1 MLGILF
7 KSLFIGTDWRG
18 SLEKS
23 VSVSLTALFCSV
35 VDEEKGTKWNGN
47 IFSLEDVSIRFLD
60 VFETN
65 IKKKFAHK
73 QLYCNNEK
81 FNIKYF

>member
-7 KSLFIGTDWRG
+7 ESLFIGTDWRG

-23 VSVSLTALFCSV
+23 VSVSVTALFCGV
-35 VDEEKGTKWNGN
+35 VDKEKRTKGNGN
-47 IFSLEDVSIRFLD
+47 IFSSEDVSIRCLD

-65 IKKKFAHK
+65 INKKN
-73 QLYCNNEK
+73 CS
-81 FNIKYF
+81 